1 MARNEHKR
9 QQKLAKK
16 QRRTND
22 LKKQRNI
29 KLNVS
34 SRELILAAARAPW
47 VGCYLS
53 GDAGMHSVYAIR
65 QTRNGT
71 VASVFLVD
79 SFCLGV
85 KDSFFIRSFDLDA
98 FRDRNRDLE
107 TEKVSPEHAL
117 KFILDAIS
125 YARSI
130 GFEPSAETD
139 ICKQIFGTTDA
150 AECKTEFVFGKNGKP
165 WYMSG
170 PHDSSE
176 KQIRI
181 LQILTQLG
189 AGNFD
194 YTLGLDSLP
203 ESDERLD
210 YDGDELDE
218 DDYDDEDE
226 NSSEFMFEAE
236 SANREQSNTI
246 DAIDVR
252 PSN

>member
-34 SRELILAAARAPW
+34 SRELILAAARTPW
-47 VGCYLS
+47 VGCYIS
-53 GDAGMHSVYAIR
+53 GDEGMHSVYAIR

-71 VASVFLVD
+71 VASIFLVD
-79 SFCLGV
+79 SLCLGV
-85 KDSFFIRSFDLDA
+85 KDSFFIRNFDLDA
-98 FRDRNRDLE
+98 FRDRNRDRE
-107 TEKVSPEHAL
+107 SEKVSPEHAL
-117 KFILDAIS
+117 KFIQDAIS
-125 YARSI
+125 YARNI

-139 ICKQIFGTTDA
+139 VCKQIFGATDA
-150 AECKTEFVFGKNGKP
+150 AECTTEFVFGKDGKP
-165 WYMSG
+165 LYMPG
-170 PHDSSE
+170 PYDSSE
-176 KQIRI
+176 KQLRI
-181 LQILTQLG
+181 LQTLNLLG
-189 AGNFD
+189 AGNYHFIQ
-194 YTLGLDSLP
+194 GLSSSP
-203 ESDERLD
+203 ESDERRD

-218 DDYDDEDE
+218 DDYDNEDP
-226 NSSEFMFEAE
+226 SEFMYEAE

-252 PSN
+252 PSH

>member
-34 SRELILAAARAPW
+34 SREIILAAARAPW
-47 VGCYLS
+47 VGCYVS
-53 GDAGMHSVYAIR
+53 GGDGMHSVYAIR

-98 FRDRNRDLE
+98 FRDRSRDRE
-107 TEKVSPEHAL
+107 TQKVTPEHAL
-117 KFILDAIS
+117 KLIQDAIA
-125 YARSI
+125 YARGI

-139 ICKQIFGTTDA
+139 IYKQIFGTTDA
-150 AECKTEFVFGKNGKP
+150 AECTTEFVFGRDGKP
-165 WYMSG
+165 LYMPG
-170 PHDSSE
+170 PHDSME
-176 KQIRI
+176 KQLRI
-181 LQILTQLG
+181 LRTLRPLG
-189 AGNFD
+189 EGNYHFSQR
-194 YTLGLDSLP
+194 LDWSP

-218 DDYDDEDE
+218 DDYEDE
-226 NSSEFMFEAE
+226 NSSEFMYEAE

-246 DAIDVR
+246 DAVDVR